1 MKGRPYV
8 LRSYFDTQLLLAESQ
23 GRMTHAYRQFFMGH
37 KGDIEA
43 RYTTNKHRLGDAVI
57 RDMRDAYVRSQAML
71 SPFEREEGEKDRRET
86 LLEMWR
92 EQAKLYGIDPVKIRI
107 EKQRARKGAGAA
119 SSDPA
124 DLEMDAIKEAI
135 RRTVRPAAAS
145 MRMPGPAGADAY
157 ESRLVDCEA
166 DLLSCVRQGWDVVRE
181 LSQGRILL
189 RRGTGTAAGVP
200 QHPGQ

>member
-1 MKGRPYV
+1 
-8 LRSYFDTQLLLAESQ
+8 
-23 GRMTHAYRQFFMGH
+23 MTHAYRQFFMGH

-43 RYTTNKHRLGDAVI
+43 RYTTNKHRLADTVI
-57 RDMRDAYVRSQAML
+57 RDMRDAYMRSQAML

-92 EQAKLYGIDPVKIRI
+92 EQAKLYGIDPVKVRI
-107 EKQRARKGAGAA
+107 EKQRVRGGADAG
-119 SSDPA
+119 SPDPA
-124 DLEMDAIKEAI
+124 DLEMDAIKDAI
-135 RRTVRPAAAS
+135 RRTVRPAAGS
-145 MRMPGPAGADAY
+145 MRMSGLAGADSY

-189 RRGTGTAAGVP
+189 RRGTGPAAGVP